1 MSFGLK
7 NIGVTYQ
14 RLVIR
19 MFETHI
25 GRNMKVY
32 VDNMMVKT
40 KSIKEHF
47 FNLEEIFSIIIHYK
61 TCLNTKKCAFGVLSR
76 KLLGYQVS
84 S

>member
-47 FNLEEIFSIIIHYK
+47 FNLEEIFFHHY
-61 TCLNTKKCAFGVLSR
+61 TL
-76 KLLGYQVS
+76 
-84 S
+84 